1 MLLAQVFP
9 AHRINCVPSIRW
21 QGRPLLDGPKGRAPP
36 GRLCDSSVGSWSE
49 AIDRSRDSSGDR
61 DLRCTRR
68 GCLLST
74 SVVLG
79 LRRRDPKSTSCVIAI
94 ETASVVSTNSEGCPM
109 PKKLQSDDDKL
120 MEIFQRHYAEL
131 RREHSEYEDTVH
143 KPAMRSRW
151 LARPD
156 RSANFGTD
164 AKSAASSVKDLDSFK
179 QRSATLARMIAA
191 AATKSIASRTA
202 DSFATARS
210 SS

>member
-1 MLLAQVFP
+1 
-9 AHRINCVPSIRW
+9 
-21 QGRPLLDGPKGRAPP
+21 
-36 GRLCDSSVGSWSE
+36 
-49 AIDRSRDSSGDR
+49 
-61 DLRCTRR
+61 
-68 GCLLST
+68 
-74 SVVLG
+74 
-79 LRRRDPKSTSCVIAI
+79 
-94 ETASVVSTNSEGCPM
+94 M

-179 QRSATLARMIAA
+179 AA
-191 AATKSIASRTA
+191 FGNIGKNDCGGCHEKYRIKNG
-202 DSFATARS
+202 
-210 SS
+210 